1 MINIRH
7 IDHNLW
13 ESVSATVLIM
23 FVNVEITLAQSVI
36 VVQVWDI
43 NYMRLVSKDV
53 VHILS
58 IILLVGVALNVRE
71 NDYYRRLL

>member
-1 MINIRH
+1 
-7 IDHNLW
+7 
-13 ESVSATVLIM
+13 M
-23 FVNVEITLAQSVI
+23 FVNVEITLAQSVV

-43 NYMRLVSKDV
+43 NYMLLVSKDV